1 MEMRLADLLKDPTGF
16 YEDVRTQNWKP
27 PFGFYLTITAVLMIA
42 TPTINFLGI
51 ESTDLSSSYQAQILS
66 YRLLPLLLPYFGVYA
81 YLFEALLILGFSIVL
96 LLVLTAF
103 IHLVY
108 RAIGGKGTI
117 LNAWKSTCYG
127 VGPCILGGFIPYISL
142 FNSTWSLLLQLYIGP
157 KTLYKVKE
165 SRALVFLT
173 IILALTFIEM
183 LTRGTTVG
191 FLI

>member
-1 MEMRLADLLKDPTGF
+1 MEMRLVDLLRDSTGF

-42 TPTINFLGI
+42 TPIVNFLGI
-51 ESTDLSSSYQAQILS
+51 ESTDLSSAYQAQILS
-66 YRLLPLLLPYFGVYA
+66 YRLLPLLLPYFGTYA
-81 YLFEALLILGFSIVL
+81 YLLEAPLILGFSIIL

-108 RAIGGKGTI
+108 RAIGGRGTI

-127 VGPCILGGFIPYISL
+127 VGPCILGGFIPYVSL
-142 FNSTWSLLLQLYIGP
+142 FASTWSLLLQLYIGP
-157 KTLYKVKE
+157 KTLYKAKE

-173 IILALTFIEM
+173 IILTLTFFEM